1 MKLKPVTMIIN
12 KLIFIAGIIGF
23 ITILFN
29 VRLSAK
35 METILSIFLIIGSMS
50 EFIETRKFRKLI
62 YPLIII
68 YFLILL
74 PIIENFIYNR
84 FLYIGVVVLSIISA
98 LMILCNEVINTIK
111 EKNTRLNNK

>member
-12 KLIFIAGIIGF
+12 KLIFIAGIIGV

-35 METILSIFLIIGSMS
+35 METILLIFLIIGSMS
-50 EFIETRKFRKLI
+50 EFIETRKFKKLI

-68 YFLILL
+68 YFLI
-74 PIIENFIYNR
+74 
-84 FLYIGVVVLSIISA
+84 
-98 LMILCNEVINTIK
+98 
-111 EKNTRLNNK
+111 